1 MSFPALGQQPR
12 VRRIGILLAFA
23 RPAPMDSHFL
33 GALIRG
39 LRELGYVDGQGV
51 ALEFRFAS
59 GDYKRLPAL
68 AAELVQLNPDVIV
81 GSSTPV
87 IEAVKQATTTIPV
100 VMIAVGDPVASGF
113 VSSLGRPGGNITG
126 LTNLTQDTSPKL
138 LEAVKAQMPKLTRVA
153 VLVNLSNPNS
163 VVSLNNIRAAA
174 QQLRLEATHF
184 EARTLDEID
193 RAFAAMTRLRHT
205 VVIVPADAF
214 FLQEAKRIA
223 DLAIQHRLLS
233 GFTVRQHVQAGGL
246 LSYGPS
252 LSGMFHRAATYV
264 DKILKGTKPADLP
277 VEQPIKFDL
286 VVNGKTAKVLGLTL
300 SPELLLRADEVI
312 E

>member
-1 MSFPALGQQPR
+1 
-12 VRRIGILLAFA
+12 
-23 RPAPMDSHFL
+23 MDSHFL
-33 GALIRG
+33 GALIKG

-51 ALEFRFAS
+51 ALEFRFAN

-87 IEAVKQATTTIPV
+87 IEAVKQATATIPV

-138 LEAVKAQMPKLTRVA
+138 LEAVKAQIPKLTRVA
-153 VLVNLSNPNS
+153 VLVNLSNSNA
-163 VVSLNNIRAAA
+163 VVALNNIRAAA

-193 RAFAAMTRLRHT
+193 RAFTAMTRQRHT
-205 VVIVPADAF
+205 VVIVPAESL

-277 VEQPIKFDL
+277 VEQPIKFEL

-300 SPELLLRADEVI
+300 SPELLLRANEVI